1 MKPRFPLFLT
11 PYLIVAVVL
20 AGWLALG
27 PTPQAQTAQGKQTT
41 VMLATD
47 NGFVSIN
54 AELADTAE
62 ARERGLMH
70 RTDLPDNRGMLF
82 LWDSPINVT
91 MWMRNTPLSLDMI
104 FITPKGV
111 VHRIASNTVPFS
123 EDLISSRGEV
133 LGVLEVR
140 GGLTRKLG
148 LRPGHHVHH
157 PAFKKAD

>member
-1 MKPRFPLFLT
+1 MKPRLLFSLR
-11 PYLIVAVVL
+11 PFLIVAVAM
-20 AGWLALG
+20 AGWLLLG
-27 PTPQAQTAQGKQTT
+27 LAAEAQTPGKQTS

-54 AELADTAE
+54 AEIADTPE
-62 ARERGLMH
+62 ARERGLMN

-82 LWDSPINVT
+82 LWDEPINVT

-104 FITPKGV
+104 FIRPTGV
-111 VHRIASNTVPFS
+111 IHRIASNTVPYS

-140 GGLTRKLG
+140 GGLARQLG
-148 LRPGHHVHH
+148 LRPGHRVHH
-157 PAFKKAD
+157 PAFKMEE